1 MRTRVNRGKD
11 AGASVTGQ
19 EREVCSQPLPGSR
32 AIPAQGC
39 ERADGVGHN
48 EHVSYFAAVFAQ
60 TPQGWVGTE
69 AVLDEAESV
78 DDIADLM
85 REAAVES
92 YGDPVVLLVEQD
104 DDWFAVV
111 RLDRDDEPR
120 PYISAVRGDGLASLF
135 QQLVGDVPDGDAAGD
150 AALLEDLG
158 VDAGRLGE
166 LGERAL
172 PGDAL
177 LSVAERAGFGE
188 EFDRLRD

>member
-1 MRTRVNRGKD
+1 M
-11 AGASVTGQ
+11 
-19 EREVCSQPLPGSR
+19 
-32 AIPAQGC
+32 
-39 ERADGVGHN
+39 
-48 EHVSYFAAVFAQ
+48 SYFAAVFAQ

-69 AVLDEAESV
+69 AVLAEAEHV
-78 DDIADLM
+78 DDVADLM

-92 YGDPVVLLVEQD
+92 YGDPVLLLIEQD

-111 RLDRDDEPR
+111 RLDREDEPR
-120 PYISAVRGDGLASLF
+120 AFVSTVREDGLGALF
-135 QQLVGDVPDGDAAGD
+135 QQLVGEVPDGDAAGD

-158 VDAGRLGE
+158 LAPERLSD

-177 LSVAERAGFGE
+177 LAVAEQAGFGE

>member
-1 MRTRVNRGKD
+1 M
-11 AGASVTGQ
+11 
-19 EREVCSQPLPGSR
+19 
-32 AIPAQGC
+32 
-39 ERADGVGHN
+39 
-48 EHVSYFAAVFAQ
+48 SYFAAVFAQ
-60 TPQGWVGTE
+60 TPQGWVGAE
-69 AVLDEAESV
+69 ALIAEAEHV

-111 RLDRDDEPR
+111 RLDGEDEPR
-120 PYISAVRGDGLASLF
+120 AYVSAAREDGLGSLF
-135 QQLVGDVPDGDAAGD
+135 QQLIGEVPDGDAAGD
-150 AALLEDLG
+150 PALLEDLG
-158 VDAGRLGE
+158 LDAKQLSD

-177 LSVAERAGFGE
+177 LTVAEHAGFGE

>member
-1 MRTRVNRGKD
+1 M
-11 AGASVTGQ
+11 
-19 EREVCSQPLPGSR
+19 
-32 AIPAQGC
+32 
-39 ERADGVGHN
+39 
-48 EHVSYFAAVFAQ
+48 SYFAAVFAQ

-69 AVLDEAESV
+69 AVLAEAEHV
-78 DDIADLM
+78 DDVADLM

-111 RLDRDDEPR
+111 RLDREDEPR
-120 PYISAVRGDGLASLF
+120 AFVSTVREDGLGALF
-135 QQLVGDVPDGDAAGD
+135 QQLVGEVPDGDAAGD

-158 VDAGRLGE
+158 LAPERLSD

-177 LSVAERAGFGE
+177 LAVAEQAGFGE